1 MLTLP
6 LHGRLVSAALS
17 VLLLTAVAVP
27 HVRGQG
33 RDGRSRSRHPLS
45 PQDAEKYAT
54 LDAHAFTLPVLDA
67 AAMSAEDRDRL
78 QQREADVSRA
88 AAFYGF
94 DISDSH
100 WSYRQIVC
108 HTLPD
113 HMLLSFDSDS
123 AEHGASHFVAV
134 VPPGDGKVQ
143 VVTAYAHGL
152 LPFHAAWEKS
162 TAYAT
167 FNRMTEADRGEHR
180 LGPDSHWLNLGMCFA
195 ALTGHIPQVA
205 EPLMDVDAS
214 EALVKRSGSTPII
227 LIDKPGNAQ
236 VNFSDISEEDR
247 VGNWR
252 LRFDARGRLIKAELD
267 AVKPQ
272 QTRVVPLS
280 PIIPPIR
287 PE

>member
-1 MLTLP
+1 MLP
-6 LHGRLVSAALS
+6 LPRHGRFVFTALTVLFLFTGAAVRSSAQEA
-17 VLLLTAVAVP
+17 
-27 HVRGQG
+27 
-33 RDGRSRSRHPLS
+33 DGSRKARPLS
-45 PQDAEKYAT
+45 LQDAEKYAA
-54 LDAHAFTLPVLDA
+54 LDAHTFTLPVLDA
-67 AAMSAEDRDRL
+67 AAMSAADRQVV

-94 DISDSH
+94 DISDTR
-100 WSYRQIVC
+100 WSYRQILC

-113 HMLLSFDSDS
+113 HLLLSFENDSG
-123 AEHGASHFVAV
+123 EHGASRFVAV
-134 VPPGDGKVQ
+134 IPPGDGKVQ

-205 EPLMDVDAS
+205 EPMADVDAS
-214 EALVKRSGSTPII
+214 EALVKRNGSTPII
-227 LIDKPGNAQ
+227 HIDPPGNAQ
-236 VNFSDISEEDR
+236 VDFSDISRADQ
-247 VGNWR
+247 VANWS
-252 LRFDARGRLIKAELD
+252 LRFDRRGRLTSAQLD
-267 AVKPQ
+267 AVKPVH
-272 QTRVVPLS
+272 TRVVPMS
-280 PIIPPIR
+280 PVIPPIR

>member
-1 MLTLP
+1 MSTLARD
-6 LHGRLVSAALS
+6 GRLVAAAFSA
-17 VLLLTAVAVP
+17 LLMTSLVA
-27 HVRGQG
+27 GAAAQG
-33 RDGRSRSRHPLS
+33 RDGGRSKHPLS
-45 PQDAEKYAT
+45 PQDAEKYAA
-54 LDAHAFTLPVLDA
+54 LDAHTFTLPVREA
-67 AAMSAEDRDRL
+67 ASMSAVDRERL

-94 DISDSH
+94 DISDSQ
-100 WSYRQIVC
+100 WSYRQILC
-108 HTLPD
+108 HALPD
-113 HMLLSFDSDS
+113 HLMLSFENDS
-123 AEHGASHFVAV
+123 AERGASHFVAV

-167 FNRMTEADRGEHR
+167 FNRMTAADRGEHQ
-180 LGPDSHWLNLGMCFA
+180 LGPESHWLTLGMCFA

-205 EPLMDVDAS
+205 EPMNDVDAS

-227 LIDKPGNAQ
+227 LIDQPGNAE
-236 VNFSDISEEDR
+236 VDFSDVAEEDR

-252 LRFDARGRLIKAELD
+252 LRFNAHGQLTKAELD
-267 AVKPQ
+267 AVKPIR
-272 QTRVVPLS
+272 TRIAPLS